1 MKVQLVVVRGKP
13 EGKVIPLVGPRFKI
27 GRGETCHLR
36 PNSEQVSREH
46 AEFAIV
52 GDVVS
57 VKDLGS
63 RNGTLVNGKALT
75 SEACQLKDRDLV
87 QVGPLTFAVSIL
99 DAPAATSKVTSPS
112 GASKPSLDDVSTED
126 IDSWLVGP
134 NTPSSPDLP
143 TTVYGGDTITISAFK
158 DAGAAPAAPSR
169 PTPPSASDD
178 EYERQPDDLE
188 EGEGDEPF
196 DEEQEDDD
204 TLAEGGETVAEV
216 PEEFMDE
223 SNPFYAA
230 KKAQQLQAKQGP
242 AGPAKASF
250 KDTSDAAG
258 DILRRLM
265 ERRRAEKSYVN
276 ATCVHRAP
284 RAAAAS
290 TVIQPFFNRA
300 PGGSIGTGDGPTL
313 KGDQETRSDAQRP
326 IRATPRLFRSGS

>member
-52 GDVVS
+52 SEVVS
-57 VKDLGS
+57 VRDLGS

-75 SEACQLKDRDLV
+75 TEACTLKDRDLV

-99 DAPAATSKVTSPS
+99 DAAPPADKPAAPA
-112 GASKPSLDDVSTED
+112 ASAAKASLDDVSTDD

-134 NTPSSPDLP
+134 NTPSAAEMP
-143 TTVYGGDTITISAFK
+143 TTVYGGDTLTISAFK
-158 DAGAAPAAPSR
+158 GTGAPAKP

-178 EYERQPDDLE
+178 EYERQPEDLE
-188 EGEGDEPF
+188 EGPGDEPF
-196 DEEQEDDD
+196 EDEEDDGD
-204 TLAEGGETVAEV
+204 ETIEEGVVTVGDV

-230 KKAQQLQAKQGP
+230 KKAQQIQSKGGGTGSAAKQP
-242 AGPAKASF
+242 SF

-265 ERRRAEKSYVN
+265 ERRRAEKS
-276 ATCVHRAP
+276 
-284 RAAAAS
+284 
-290 TVIQPFFNRA
+290 
-300 PGGSIGTGDGPTL
+300 
-313 KGDQETRSDAQRP
+313 
-326 IRATPRLFRSGS
+326 

>member
-1 MKVQLVVVRGKP
+1 LETIEVGTIFMKVQLVVVRGKP

-46 AEFAIV
+46 AEFAIA
-52 GDVVS
+52 GEVVS

-75 SEACQLKDRDLV
+75 TEACQLKDRDLV

-99 DAPAATSKVTSPS
+99 EDADSAKNKTPNQS
-112 GASKPSLDDVSTED
+112 GSSGKPSVDDISTDD

-134 NTPSSPDLP
+134 NSPSAGELP
-143 TTVYGGDTITISAFK
+143 TAVYGGDTITINAFK
-158 DAGAAPAAPSR
+158 ATGVTPPKPA
-169 PTPPSASDD
+169 TPPSASDD

-188 EGEGDEPF
+188 EGEESF
-196 DEEQEDDD
+196 DENNEEDDQ
-204 TLAEGGETVAEV
+204 TLAEGDETVAEA

-230 KKAQQLQAKQGP
+230 KKAQQLQGKQGP
-242 AGPAKASF
+242 VGPSKPKF
-250 KDTSDAAG
+250 NDTSDAAG

-265 ERRRAEKSYVN
+265 ERRRAEKS
-276 ATCVHRAP
+276 
-284 RAAAAS
+284 
-290 TVIQPFFNRA
+290 
-300 PGGSIGTGDGPTL
+300 
-313 KGDQETRSDAQRP
+313 
-326 IRATPRLFRSGS
+326 

>member
-13 EGKVIPLVGPRFKI
+13 EGKVIPLVGPCFKI

-52 GDVVS
+52 AEVVS
-57 VKDLGS
+57 VRDLGS

-99 DAPAATSKVTSPS
+99 DAPAATARASSPS
-112 GASKPSLDDVSTED
+112 GATKASLDDVSTDD

-134 NTPSSPDLP
+134 NSPSSADMP
-143 TTVYGGDTITISAFK
+143 TSVYGGDTLTISAFK
-158 DAGAAPAAPSR
+158 DAGAPAKPA
-169 PTPPSASDD
+169 TPPSASDD

-196 DEEQEDDD
+196 DAEEDDD
-204 TLAEGGETVAEV
+204 ETIAEGEATVAEV
-216 PEEFMDE
+216 AEEFMDE

-242 AGPAKASF
+242 SGPAKAAF

-265 ERRRAEKSYVN
+265 ERRRAEKS
-276 ATCVHRAP
+276 
-284 RAAAAS
+284 S
-290 TVIQPFFNRA
+290 
-300 PGGSIGTGDGPTL
+300 
-313 KGDQETRSDAQRP
+313 
-326 IRATPRLFRSGS
+326 